1 MQISGKLPTPPS
13 ASHSCSCPRLA
24 DAIISPFY
32 SACLVAKPLN
42 RSEATCKGDLV
53 LIQTLLLFTA
63 FKLFM
68 VANLRF
74 QLRR

>member
-32 SACLVAKPLN
+32 SACFVAKPLN
-42 RSEATCKGDLV
+42 RSEAKGDLV

>member
-24 DAIISPFY
+24 DAIY

-42 RSEATCKGDLV
+42 RSEAKGDLA
-53 LIQTLLLFTA
+53 LIQTLLLFMA